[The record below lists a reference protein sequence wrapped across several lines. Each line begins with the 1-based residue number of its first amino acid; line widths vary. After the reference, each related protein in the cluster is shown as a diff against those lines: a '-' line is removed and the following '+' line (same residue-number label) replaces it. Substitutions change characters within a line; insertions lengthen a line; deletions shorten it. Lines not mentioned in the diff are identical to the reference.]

1 MMRKAAIYL
10 FVGTLDETAAD
21 QERDLRQVADQ
32 MGWQI
37 VKLYRDGGVSG
48 TKSQKHSQLER
59 LCLDAHNRKF
69 ELVLAWSVERLSYSL
84 HDLVGFLSEM
94 HALKI
99 DMYLHK
105 QGVDTTTPAGSA
117 MFGMVGVFAE
127 FERAV
132 FRERFRSG
140 RALAKQAG
148 KRVTRSI
155 APEVEDA
162 IRDALEKG
170 DAGIIKIANRFGVGT
185 GTVQRIKAAMTSEKA
200 APVSC

>member
-1 MMRKAAIYL
+1 
-10 FVGTLDETAAD
+10 
-21 QERDLRQVADQ
+21 
-32 MGWQI
+32 
-37 VKLYRDGGVSG
+37 
-48 TKSQKHSQLER
+48 
-59 LCLDAHNRKF
+59 
-69 ELVLAWSVERLSYSL
+69 
-84 HDLVGFLSEM
+84 M

-185 GTVQRIKAAMTSEKA
+185 GTVQRIKAAMASKGA
-200 APVSC
+200 ASAAC

>member
-21 QERDLRQVADQ
+21 QERDLRQVADE
-32 MGWQI
+32 MAWQI
-37 VKLYRDGGVSG
+37 VKLYRDDGISG
-48 TKSQKHSQLER
+48 TKSQKHPQLGK
-59 LCLDAHNRKF
+59 LSLDAYNRKF
-69 ELVLAWSVERLSYSL
+69 DIVLAWSIERLAYSL

-99 DMYLHK
+99 DLYLHR
-105 QGVDTTTPAGSA
+105 QGVNTTTPSGRA
-117 MFGMVGVFAE
+117 MFEMAGVLAE

-140 RALAKQAG
+140 RAVAKQAG

-162 IRDALEKG
+162 IREALEKG

-185 GTVQRIKAAMTSEKA
+185 GTVQRIKDEMPS
-200 APVSC
+200 

>member
-37 VKLYRDGGVSG
+37 VKLYRDDGVSG
-48 TKSQKHSQLER
+48 TKSQKHPQLEK
-59 LCLDAHNRKF
+59 LSLDAYNRKF
-69 ELVLAWSVERLSYSL
+69 DVVVALSVERLGYSL

-99 DMYLHK
+99 DLYLHK

-117 MFGMVGVFAE
+117 MFEMVGVFAE

-132 FRERFRSG
+132 IRERFRSG
-140 RALAKQAG
+140 RAKAKLAG
-148 KRVTRSI
+148 KKITRSI
-155 APEVEDA
+155 DPAVENA
-162 IRDALEKG
+162 IRDALTKG
-170 DAGIIKIANRFGVGT
+170 DAGMIKIANRFGVGT
-185 GTVQRIKAAMTSEKA
+185 GTVQRIKDEMAS
-200 APVSC
+200 